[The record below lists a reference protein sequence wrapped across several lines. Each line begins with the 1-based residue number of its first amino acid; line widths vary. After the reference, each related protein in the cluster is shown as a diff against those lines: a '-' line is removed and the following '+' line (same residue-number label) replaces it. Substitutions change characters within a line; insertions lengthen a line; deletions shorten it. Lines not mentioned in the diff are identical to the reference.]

1 MNKDQL
7 ETYASEIADI
17 VMVLKLAQNT
27 CDNLN
32 REVNDKHS
40 YNERIRAMEMY
51 IMGSE
56 RTIDVMYDILGDM
69 IFKLDKIVGDF
80 YEFEADE
87 NNDNIKLTN

>member
-7 ETYASEIADI
+7 EAYASEISDI
-17 VMVLKLAQNT
+17 VMILKLAQNT

-32 REVNDKHS
+32 RVVSDKHS
-40 YNERIRAMEMY
+40 DNERIRAMEMY
-51 IMGSE
+51 ILGSE

-80 YEFEADE
+80 YEFEPEKNTDSV
-87 NNDNIKLTN
+87 N